1 MRNTPDRD
9 QDPDR
14 RFAEHLAEHYRPEP
28 LDRTQRA
35 RFDAALR
42 ERIERRR
49 RGPVW
54 IPALT
59 GAAAA
64 LILAWSIWPA
74 ATPPTDSEVDVG
86 PVASEGMAASD
97 WEIDVLLGDPDET
110 LAAEEAYLPD
120 EYVALAVAFIDG
132 P

>member
-1 MRNTPDRD
+1 MSNTPDRD

-14 RFAEHLAEHYRPEP
+14 RFAERLAKHYRPEP
-28 LDRTQRA
+28 LDRAQRA

-49 RGPVW
+49 RGPAW

-59 GAAAA
+59 AAAAA
-64 LILAWSIWPA
+64 LTLAWWIWPL
-74 ATPPTDSEVDVG
+74 ATPPTSSEAR
-86 PVASEGMAASD
+86 VAMATSD
-97 WEIDVLLGDPDET
+97 WEIDVLLADPGET

>member
-1 MRNTPDRD
+1 MSNTPNRD
-9 QDPDR
+9 QDPGR
-14 RFAEHLAEHYRPEP
+14 RFAERLAEHYRPEP
-28 LDRTQRA
+28 LGRAQCA

-49 RGPVW
+49 RGLVW

-59 GAAAA
+59 SAAAA
-64 LILAWSIWPA
+64 LMLSWWIWPA
-74 ATPPTDSEVDVG
+74 ATPPTHSEANVD
-86 PVASEGMAASD
+86 PVAMAASD
-97 WEIDVLLGDPDET
+97 WEVDVFLGDPDET
-110 LAAEEAYLPD
+110 LAAEESYLPD

>member
-1 MRNTPDRD
+1 MSNTPDRD

-14 RFAEHLAEHYRPEP
+14 RFAELLAEQYRPEP
-28 LDRTQRA
+28 LGRAQCA

-49 RGPVW
+49 REPVW

-64 LILAWSIWPA
+64 LILAWWIWPA
-74 ATPPTDSEVDVG
+74 ATPPTDSEADVD
-86 PVASEGMAASD
+86 PVAMAASD
-97 WEIDVLLGDPDET
+97 WEVDVFLGDPDET